1 MRRNIFGTVLVIGL
15 LLAACNGESGGD
27 GADTT
32 GQAAP
37 DATITIADF
46 AFDSPASVAVG
57 DTVEVTNEDSV
68 GHTWTATGGEFDSGT
83 LDQGDTFEFTFDE
96 AGEFD
101 FFCSVHP
108 DMTGTI
114 TVEG

>member
-1 MRRNIFGTVLVIGL
+1 MRRKIFGALLVFGL
-15 LLAACNGESGGD
+15 LLTACSGESGGD

-32 GQAAP
+32 GPAAA

-46 AFDSPASVAVG
+46 AFDAPASVSVG
-57 DTVEVTNEDSV
+57 DTVEVVNEDSV
-68 GHTWTATGGEFDSGT
+68 GHTWTNADGVFDSGT
-83 LDQGDTFEFTFDE
+83 LAQGETFEFTFEE

-108 DMTGTI
+108 NMTGTI

>member
-1 MRRNIFGTVLVIGL
+1 V
-15 LLAACNGESGGD
+15 
-27 GADTT
+27 
-32 GQAAP
+32 
-37 DATITIADF
+37 
-46 AFDSPASVAVG
+46 
-57 DTVEVTNEDSV
+57 
-68 GHTWTATGGEFDSGT
+68 FDSGT
-83 LDQGDTFEFTFDE
+83 LAQGETFEFTFEE